1 MNPKD
6 EEEKKIIKERRK
18 KKYIEESVTRLENG
32 ELIQRCILKNIYDTP
47 EKEKMR
53 LASLKDRE
61 ESVKKRFKRE
71 KKITGENY
79 FPKDKRILLKTNSYS
94 ILKRIIQVITS
105 MIEPDEIYMFDPTC
119 TGTGYKY
126 YKDENMIVYQIDK
139 YMTRWDKNRIK
150 EQIDRE
156 VIKNVSGMVYDIKDK
171 WKIVIQTRTEWNKK
185 LDEQWKEYSIIQ
197 GYMDMINVF
206 VAQKAVYTQ
215 FLGKAR
221 GFSKFFDRLE
231 KKYL

>member
-1 MNPKD
+1 MNP
-6 EEEKKIIKERRK
+6 EEEERIIKERRK
-18 KKYIEESVTRLENG
+18 KKYIEQSVIRLENG
-32 ELIQRCILKNIYDTP
+32 ELIQRYILKGTLNTP

-139 YMTRWDKNRIK
+139 YMSRWDKNRIK
-150 EQIDRE
+150 EQIDKE
-156 VIKNVSGMVYDIKDK
+156 VVKNVSGMMYDIKDK

-185 LDEQWKEYSIIQ
+185 LDEQWKEYLIIQ
-197 GYMDMINVF
+197 GYLDTINVF
-206 VAQKAVYTQ
+206 VAQKADRTR
-215 FLGKAR
+215 FLGKVR
-221 GFSKFFDRLE
+221 KYNKFFERLE
-231 KKYL
+231 EKYM